1 VKRVEVRISVGG
13 TSIAAWHYAADGT
26 DRRPCVVMAHGFCG
40 TRDAGLVGFG
50 ERFAAAGIDTLCFD
64 YRGFG
69 ASGGQPR
76 QVIDFTAQ
84 HQDYHAAIAAA
95 QLLDHVDGVAIWG
108 TSLSGGHVFA
118 VAAQRDDLLAAISL
132 TPIVDGFSTL
142 LRMRRAIPP
151 RTAVRLAATAL
162 RDAVGARTGRA
173 PVLLPAVG
181 PPGSAAMLTTP
192 DALPGYLVAA
202 QDAPLWR
209 NEFAA
214 RMLLAVPG
222 YRPGLRTDGIRS
234 PMLVQI
240 ATADRNAPT
249 DLARAAALRVNA
261 RVHEYPGAGHFDV
274 YDGGSA
280 FDAVVTEQISFLSS
294 LSERT
299 AR

>member
-1 VKRVEVRISVGG
+1 VRRVEIQIPVGA
-13 TSIAAWHYAADGT
+13 TTIQAWHYAADGAHL
-26 DRRPCVVMAHGFCG
+26 RPCVVMAHGFCG

-50 ERFAAAGIDTLCFD
+50 ERFADAGIDALCFD

-76 QVIDFTAQ
+76 QVIDFSAQ
-84 HQDYHAAIAAA
+84 HRDYHAVIDAARR
-95 QLLDHVDGVAIWG
+95 LDHVDGVAIWG

-118 VAAQRDDLLAAISL
+118 VAAQRQDLLAVIAL
-132 TPIVDGFSTL
+132 TPIVDGWATL
-142 LRMRRAIPP
+142 LRMRSGIGPRA
-151 RTAVRLAATAL
+151 AVRLVTTAL
-162 RDAVGARTGRA
+162 RDAIGARIGRA

-192 DALPGYLVAA
+192 DALPGYLAA
-202 QDAPLWR
+202 ARHAPLWR

-222 YRPGLRTDGIRS
+222 YRPGARTAAITA

-240 ATADRNAPT
+240 AAADRNAPA
-249 DLARAAALRVNA
+249 DLARTAARRVGA

-280 FDAVVTEQISFLSS
+280 FDAVVAEQITFLSA

>member
-1 VKRVEVRISVGG
+1 MRRVEVRIPVGG
-13 TSIAAWHYAADGT
+13 TNIAAWHYPAEGT
-26 DRRPCVVMAHGFCG
+26 QRRPCVVMAHGFCG

-50 ERFAAAGIDTLCFD
+50 ERFAKAGIDTLCFD

-69 ASGGQPR
+69 ASGGEPR
-76 QVIDFTAQ
+76 QVIDFAAQ
-84 HQDYHAAIAAA
+84 HQDYHAAIEAA
-95 QLLDHVDGVAIWG
+95 QRLDHVDSVAIWG

-132 TPIVDGFSTL
+132 TPIVDGWATL
-142 LRMRRAIPP
+142 LRMRRGISP
-151 RTAVRLAATAL
+151 RAAVRLVMAAAG
-162 RDAVGARTGRA
+162 DAIGTRAGRA

-192 DALPGYLVAA
+192 DALAGYLAAA

-214 RMLLAVPG
+214 RMLFAVPG
-222 YRPGLRTDGIRS
+222 YRPGVRTAGITTA
-234 PMLVQI
+234 MLVQI
-240 ATADRNAPT
+240 AAADRNAPA

-274 YDGGSA
+274 YDSGSA
-280 FDAVVTEQISFLSS
+280 FDAVATDQISFLSS